1 MKGVWR
7 GKHRI
12 WKRIDRWNRT
22 TDGPELESQS
32 RGPENLKGEHDSNAV
47 NFSEKVHNPEM
58 ANFLLESGINTLL
71 QLLEIDLNYLKR
83 NFECEREEARDRES
97 RYIKPV
103 ANLAKQFRE
112 QNEHLQWNSSKLAT

>member
-1 MKGVWR
+1 MFDAENIEFGNRSIDEIVQRMVQNWRAGVAAPKA
-7 GKHRI
+7 G
-12 WKRIDRWNRT
+12 
-22 TDGPELESQS
+22 
-32 RGPENLKGEHDSNAV
+32 KGEHYSYAV
-47 NFSEKVHNPEM
+47 NYSEKVHNPEM

-83 NFECEREEARDRES
+83 NFESEREEARDRES